1 MLDENLA
8 NFADAEEQMWY
19 KNGKRANMSNNIEF
33 ELNFEIFEIILPLF
47 GRFLC
52 IFILS
57 AYAWGGRFAR
67 LSLYF
72 EDLSSNMLKY
82 PDFHASLNVVMIQQ
96 SETFPPPKKCGR

>member
-33 ELNFEIFEIILPLF
+33 ELNFEIFEIILQLF

-57 AYAWGGRFAR
+57 VYEWGVDLRAY
-67 LSLYF
+67 L
-72 EDLSSNMLKY
+72 
-82 PDFHASLNVVMIQQ
+82 
-96 SETFPPPKKCGR
+96 

>member
-47 GRFLC
+47 VSFLC

-57 AYAWGGRFAR
+57 AYEWGGGDLRAY
-67 LSLYF
+67 LYISKISL
-72 EDLSSNMLKY
+72 
-82 PDFHASLNVVMIQQ
+82 PI
-96 SETFPPPKKCGR
+96 C

>member
-47 GRFLC
+47 VSFLC

-57 AYAWGGRFAR
+57 AYECGGKVCALISIFRRSLFQYAKIYRF
-67 LSLYF
+67 SCF
-72 EDLSSNMLKY
+72 
-82 PDFHASLNVVMIQQ
+82 I
-96 SETFPPPKKCGR
+96 KCGNNSTI